1 MSSYLK
7 TLWKDYGIV
16 SVIVV
21 IVGLY
26 VLTILQ
32 KYFSSKSSAG
42 SEKMSRMGSEYEGG
56 DKRGGATGSMGDGGI
71 KPAFEYDNETYSS
84 VNDVQVVP
92 QGGAQTS
99 GDLLPSD
106 QNSKWSDL
114 NPTGGGELVGIN
126 LLQAGYH
133 IGIDTIGQTLRNAN
147 LQERSE
153 PPNPQIST
161 GPWNQSTIEPDYG
174 RVPLELGQGTR

>member
-7 TLWKDYGIV
+7 SLWKDYGIV
-16 SVIVV
+16 SIIVV
-21 IVGLY
+21 IAIVY
-26 VLTILQ
+26 VLSILQ
-32 KYFSSKSSAG
+32 KYFSSKYSAG
-42 SEKMSRMGSEYEGG
+42 SEKMTRMGTEYVGG
-56 DKRGGATGSMGDGGI
+56 DKKGTTGEMGDGGI
-71 KPAFEYDNETYSS
+71 QAAFEYDNETYSS
-84 VNDVQVVP
+84 INEVQTVP

-99 GDLLPSD
+99 SELLPSD

-153 PPNPQIST
+153 PPNPQVSV
-161 GPWNQSTIEPDYG
+161 GPWNQSTITPDLL
-174 RVPLELGQGTR
+174 RTPLEIGGAHQ